1 MVNMKLFL
9 AALSVISLSLVPV
22 NAFSSSNGNV
32 FSNVL
37 NLKRNHCFKFWSI
50 SDDLSNEIS
59 DNIDV
64 DMYEISG
71 ECDPGNEYCI
81 LDESTGSFV
90 RPTIQEKERVF
101 LDALQVRVSH
111 S

>member
-37 NLKRNHCFKFWSI
+37 NLKRNI
-50 SDDLSNEIS
+50 ASNFGRLVMI
-59 DNIDV
+59 
-64 DMYEISG
+64 
-71 ECDPGNEYCI
+71 
-81 LDESTGSFV
+81 
-90 RPTIQEKERVF
+90 
-101 LDALQVRVSH
+101 
-111 S
+111 